1 MMYEKEWENP
11 NYKFL
16 SYDVDN
22 LNWNIHYHESF
33 EICFIIDGEINITID
48 TVLYNLKQND
58 SVIIFPR
65 QLHSYETE
73 KSSKMRVIT
82 FMPDLIPEF
91 TNRYQNML
99 PEKNDIKEISNFK
112 KYFDAKNIFEQ
123 KGLLYSIFGILVE
136 STNFKEAAN
145 NEESQLLIKIL
156 RYI

>member
-1 MMYEKEWENP
+1 M
-11 NYKFL
+11 
-16 SYDVDN
+16 DN

-99 PEKNDIKEISNFK
+99 PEKNDFEFQK
-112 KYFDAKNIFEQ
+112 IF
-123 KGLLYSIFGILVE
+123 
-136 STNFKEAAN
+136 
-145 NEESQLLIKIL
+145 
-156 RYI
+156 

>member
-99 PEKNDIKEISNFK
+99 PEKMILRRFRIS
-112 KYFDAKNIFEQ
+112 KNILTRKIFLS
-123 KGLLYSIFGILVE
+123 KRASYILYSEF
-136 STNFKEAAN
+136 
-145 NEESQLLIKIL
+145 
-156 RYI
+156 

>member
-11 NYKFL
+11 
-16 SYDVDN
+16 
-22 LNWNIHYHESF
+22 NWNIHYHESF

-99 PEKNDIKEISNFK
+99 PEK
-112 KYFDAKNIFEQ
+112 KNILTRKIFLS
-123 KGLLYSIFGILVE
+123 KRACYILYSEF
-136 STNFKEAAN
+136 
-145 NEESQLLIKIL
+145 
-156 RYI
+156 

>member
-58 SVIIFPR
+58 SVIIFLR

-82 FMPDLIPEF
+82 FMPDLIP
-91 TNRYQNML
+91 RIYKPL
-99 PEKNDIKEISNFK
+99 SKYASRKNDIKEIFEFQK
-112 KYFDAKNIFEQ
+112 IF
-123 KGLLYSIFGILVE
+123 
-136 STNFKEAAN
+136 
-145 NEESQLLIKIL
+145 
-156 RYI
+156 

>member
-99 PEKNDIKEISNFK
+99 PEKMILRRFRIS
-112 KYFDAKNIFEQ
+112 KNILTRKIFLS
-123 KGLLYSIFGILVE
+123 KRACYILYSEF
-136 STNFKEAAN
+136 
-145 NEESQLLIKIL
+145 
-156 RYI
+156 

>member
-91 TNRYQNML
+91 R
-99 PEKNDIKEISNFK
+99 IS
-112 KYFDAKNIFEQ
+112 KNILTRKIFLS
-123 KGLLYSIFGILVE
+123 KRACYILYSEF
-136 STNFKEAAN
+136 
-145 NEESQLLIKIL
+145 
-156 RYI
+156 